1 MYKIISFLFQN
12 KKQVIKTAINA
23 FIIALVFIFMITSIS
38 FWKKAGKNQD
48 MSTDLNRSIS
58 IQKEQIESLENQL
71 FKNEKLFIN
80 LNNIVSDQSYA
91 IDFIKIPNI
100 TMVKLHDYKNKLMDQ
115 GKILLDKPNK
125 KAVLLAKNL
134 DRLPKGQSYQ
144 VWAVISINPTSIGLF
159 NTDENGNAILRIEYL
174 PSPQKIKRFIV
185 TQEPKEGSSEPTG
198 DMHLLGSM

>member
-1 MYKIISFLFQN
+1 MYKIISFLFHN

-38 FWKKAGKNQD
+38 FWKKAGRNQD
-48 MSTDLNRSIS
+48 KSTDLNKSIS
-58 IQKEQIESLENQL
+58 TQKEQIESLENQL
-71 FKNEKLFIN
+71 FKNEQLFIN
-80 LNNIVSDQSYA
+80 LNNLVTDQSYA
-91 IDFIKIPNI
+91 IDFIQIPNI
-100 TMVKLHDYKNKLMDQ
+100 TLVKLHNYKNKLMDQ

-144 VWAVISINPTSIGLF
+144 LWAVISVNPTSIGLF

-174 PSPQKIKRFIV
+174 PNPLKIKRFIV
-185 TQEPKEGSSEPTG
+185 TQEPEEGSSEPTG
-198 DMHLLGSM
+198 EMHLLGGM